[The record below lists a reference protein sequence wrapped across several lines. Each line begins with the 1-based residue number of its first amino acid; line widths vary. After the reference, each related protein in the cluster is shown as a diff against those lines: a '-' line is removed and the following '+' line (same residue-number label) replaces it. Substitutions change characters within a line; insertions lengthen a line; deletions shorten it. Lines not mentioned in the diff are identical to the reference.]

1 MSKTALWLFV
11 SLVFAAALPALAQNA
26 PEDTS
31 QYPSKMVEIYVGA
44 GPGTGS
50 DSVARFFADKLRGK
64 TGQQFMV
71 INRAG
76 LYGQLAANEVMRARP
91 DGYTLFITP
100 NSTLTVNPH
109 LVRNATFDPNK
120 DLTPITT
127 IAKWGLVLLVNA
139 ERTPAKTLDELTA
152 FLKSGPA
159 KHSFA
164 SGHYAG
170 RAAGEIYRRAAGVD
184 VVHVPYKAIPPAVT
198 DLLGGHVDF
207 LFSDIVAGLPHV
219 KAGRLRALAV
229 TSSRRVEALP
239 EVPTLAEAGI
249 GGTGVPLSW
258 FAVLMPANAPADLK
272 LRIASLF
279 NAVLEMPETRDFY
292 QRISADPFP
301 GTPENLVE
309 LIKRE
314 TRLQGD
320 LIKSLGIEK
329 FD

>member
-1 MSKTALWLFV
+1 MSKTAGWL
-11 SLVFAAALPALAQNA
+11 LVALVLSAASPAPAQST
-26 PEDTS
+26 PEAAG
-31 QYPSKMVEIYVGA
+31 QYPSKIVEIYVGA

-76 LYGQLAANEVMRARP
+76 MYGQLAANEVMRARP

-109 LVRNATFDPNK
+109 LVRNATFDPTR
-120 DLTPITT
+120 DLTPVTT

-152 FLKSGPA
+152 FLKGGPA

-170 RAAGEIYRRAAGVD
+170 RAAGEIYKRAAGLD

-198 DLLGGHVDF
+198 DLIGGHVDF

-229 TSSRRVEALP
+229 TSPRRVDALP

-249 GGTGVPLSW
+249 GNKEVPLSW
-258 FAVLMPANAPADLK
+258 FAVLMPAGAPAE
-272 LRIASLF
+272 LRQRVAALF
-279 NAVLEMPETRDFY
+279 NGVLDMPETRDFY
-292 QRISADPFP
+292 RRISAEAFP
-301 GTPENLVE
+301 GTPEELVE

-314 TRLQGD
+314 TVLQGS

>member
-1 MSKTALWLFV
+1 MIKACLFSV
-11 SLVFAAALPALAQNA
+11 LIAVTMLPAFAQNA
-26 PEDTS
+26 QEDAS
-31 QYPSKMVEIYVGA
+31 PYPSRMVEIYVGA

-50 DSVARFFADKLRGK
+50 DSVARYFADKLRSR

-91 DGYTLFITP
+91 DGHTLFITP
-100 NSTLTVNPH
+100 NSTLTVNPY
-109 LVRNATFDPNK
+109 LVKGVSFDPIR

-139 ERTPAKTLDELTA
+139 ERTPAKTLGELTA
-152 FLKSGPA
+152 FLKGGPA

-170 RAAGEIYRRAAGVD
+170 RAAGEIYKTAAGLD
-184 VVHVPYKAIPPAVT
+184 VVHVPYKAVPPAIT

-207 LFSDIVAGLPHV
+207 LFSDVVAGLPHV

-229 TSSRRVEALP
+229 TSPRRVEALP
-239 EVPTLAEAGI
+239 EVPTLAEAGV
-249 GGTGVPLSW
+249 GGTEVPLSW

-279 NAVLEMPETRDFY
+279 NAVLDMPETRDFY

-320 LIKSLGIEK
+320 LIKTLGIEK